1 MLQFFSKLENQFIK
15 CFSRVQI
22 YAITLL
28 PPSSDYSLLFTQ
40 FIRSTHTQVSVGK
53 GFLQIWSKLTGQLPC
68 RSVILIKF
76 HSNII
81 EITPGHGYS
90 PVNYCIF
97 PEHLFLRIPLDG
109 CFWFMYLHGNQAS
122 SNLIC

>member
-15 CFSRVQI
+15 CFSCVRI

-28 PPSSDYSLLFTQ
+28 PPSSDYYLLFTQ

-109 CFWFMYLHGNQAS
+109 CFWFMYLLGNQAS

>member
-90 PVNYCIF
+90 PVNYCVF

-109 CFWFMYLHGNQAS
+109 CFWFMYLLGNQAS

>member
-53 GFLQIWSKLTGQLPC
+53 DVLQIWSKLTRQLPC
-68 RSVILIKF
+68 RSVILVTF

-109 CFWFMYLHGNQAS
+109 CFWFMYLHGNQTS

>member
-15 CFSRVQI
+15 CFSCVRI

-28 PPSSDYSLLFTQ
+28 PPSSDYYLLFTQ

-109 CFWFMYLHGNQAS
+109 CFWFMYLLGSQAS

>member
-15 CFSRVQI
+15 CFSCVRI

-28 PPSSDYSLLFTQ
+28 PPSSDYYLLFTQ

-90 PVNYCIF
+90 PVNYCVF

-109 CFWFMYLHGNQAS
+109 CFWFMYLLGNQAS

>member
-15 CFSRVQI
+15 CFSCVRI

-28 PPSSDYSLLFTQ
+28 PPSSDYYLLFTQ

-109 CFWFMYLHGNQAS
+109 CFWFMYLHGNQTS

>member
-109 CFWFMYLHGNQAS
+109 CFWFMYLLGNQAS

>member
-28 PPSSDYSLLFTQ
+28 PLSSDYSLLFTQ

-90 PVNYCIF
+90 PVNYCVF

-109 CFWFMYLHGNQAS
+109 CFWFMYLLGNQAS